1 MQETYMSTC
10 RTILLMIHLS
20 SLPHFGFGAL
30 TMWSVGAVL
39 STVVMVGMIVIDPNS
54 LVTFG
59 TAGMLF
65 ATPVAVIIN
74 TVMARRDATKAAQ
87 KVEQVAQQ
95 ATEAAKLAAKV
106 ASSTGDKLDQIHTL
120 VNSNLTASMKGELD
134 ALRELQQFK
143 KDDVILQR
151 KINELQAQLT
161 ERG

>member
-1 MQETYMSTC
+1 MSTC
-10 RTILLMIHLS
+10 KIILLMIHLS

-39 STVVMVGMIVIDPNS
+39 STVVMIGMMVIDPNS

-59 TAGMLF
+59 TVGMLF

-87 KVEQVAQQ
+87 KVEQVAQ
-95 ATEAAKLAAKV
+95 LAAKV
-106 ASSTGDKLDQIHTL
+106 AGSTGDKLDAIHTL
-120 VNSNLTASMKGELD
+120 VNSNLTASMNRELD

-143 KDDVILQR
+143 KDDEILKR
-151 KINELQAQLT
+151 RINELQAQLT

>member
-1 MQETYMSTC
+1 MSTC

-20 SLPHFGFGAL
+20 SPAHFGFGAL

-39 STVVMVGMIVIDPNS
+39 STVVMITMMTIDPNS
-54 LVTFG
+54 LITFG
-59 TAGMLF
+59 TVGMLF

-74 TVMARRDATKAAQ
+74 TVMARRDASKAAT
-87 KVEQVAQQ
+87 KVEQVAMQ

-106 ASSTGDKLDQIHTL
+106 ATSTGDKLDKIHIL

-143 KDDVILQR
+143 KNDEIIQR
-151 KINELQAQLT
+151 RVNELQAQLA